1 MLERALSRLFIALI
15 SLLWIPGVALA
26 AGKCERLV
34 ATGNPEYPPYLWRDP
49 KNPQQL
55 IGANADLLKHLAK
68 ELGVVVDIIYTG
80 PWSRAQDEVR
90 TGRVDLIAG
99 AFLTLP
105 RLETM
110 DYIHLPFYSTPSV
123 VWVHRGAEF
132 PYAGWEDLRSRTGD
146 TLVNNSFGQQ
156 FDAYAKSNLTLEGVS
171 SLTQAFQK
179 LLLGRTDYVLY
190 ERYPGQALADSLGMQ
205 DDLLVLDPP
214 ISSEG
219 LHLTLSHNSACND
232 AWLRGRLAKAMH
244 EALAAGLPDALLER
258 NLQRWKDQQLTP
270 ASDVQP

>member
-1 MLERALSRLFIALI
+1 MLERVLSRFMLPLFC
-15 SLLWIPGVALA
+15 LLLIPGFASA

-49 KNPQQL
+49 KNPQKL
-55 IGANADLLKHLAK
+55 IGANTDLLQHLAK
-68 ELGVVVDIIYTG
+68 ELGVVVDVIYTG
-80 PWSRAQDEVR
+80 SWSRAQDEVR

-110 DYIHLPFYSTPSV
+110 DYVHPAFYFTPSV

-132 PYAGWEDLRSRTGD
+132 PFAGWDDLRSRTGG

-156 FDAYAKSNLTLEGVS
+156 FDAYAKSQLTLEGVS

-179 LLLGRTDYVLY
+179 LLQGRTDYVLY
-190 ERYPGQALADSLGMQ
+190 EHYPGQALADSLGLQ

-219 LHLTLSHNSACND
+219 VYLVVSHNSACND
-232 AWLRGRLAKAMH
+232 AWLRGRLAKAMN
-244 EALAAGLPDALLER
+244 EALAADLPSVLLER

-270 ASDVQP
+270 ATGVQQ